1 MQLYHRTDF
10 VGEIYDL
17 LYHLGV
23 TANYTGFF
31 QIAFA
36 VQLCMEQPERLL
48 LVTKWVYPD
57 VARHYKTNWK
67 AVERNIRTV
76 NGIVWE
82 QNRLYLEELAG
93 RELLHKPSNAQ
104 LLAIL
109 VYSLLSQRA
118 SSLAVHGLGEA
129 VTLPGE
135 DHDMGVVDQTVN
147 EGGGEAVVAKDG
159 IPLAKLQIR
168 GNDEAFPLVAVGDH
182 LEKQLGGV
190 LMEWDKANLVN
201 DQ

>member
-1 MQLYHRTDF
+1 MQTE
-10 VGEIYDL
+10 VYDL

-31 QIAFA
+31 QTASA
-36 VQLCMEQPERLL
+36 VRLCMEQPERLL

-82 QNRLYLEELAG
+82 QNRPYLEKLAG
-93 RELLHKPSNAQ
+93 RELLYKPSNAQ

-109 VYSLLSQRA
+109 AYNLLSQ
-118 SSLAVHGLGEA
+118 SPGSLAVHGLGETVA
-129 VTLPGE
+129 LPGE

-147 EGGGEAVVAKDG
+147 EGGDEAVVAKDG

-182 LEKQLGGV
+182 LEKQFGSILV
-190 LMEWDKANLVN
+190 EWDKANFIN